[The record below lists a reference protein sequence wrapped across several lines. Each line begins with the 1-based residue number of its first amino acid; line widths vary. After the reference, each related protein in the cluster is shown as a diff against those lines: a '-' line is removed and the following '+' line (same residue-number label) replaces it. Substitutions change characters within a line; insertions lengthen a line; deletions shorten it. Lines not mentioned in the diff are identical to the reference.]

1 MRFSAL
7 TLLSFGT
14 AATCYVLARRH
25 GGNLV
30 LQIPE
35 LNLVLSFPLHEWN
48 QSFNSTI
55 GMGAKE
61 LSLSSEDRLTT
72 EDADDIGDVCTMYP
86 CLGSVGGSKLIYFGL
101 DLERGSG

>member
-14 AATCYVLARRH
+14 AATCYVRARRH

-30 LQIPE
+30 LQLPE
-35 LNLVLSFPLHEWN
+35 LNLALSFPLHEWD
-48 QSFNSTI
+48 QSLNSTI

-61 LSLSSEDRLTT
+61 LSLSFEDGLTT
-72 EDADDIGDVCTMYP
+72 EDVDDIGDVCTMYP
-86 CLGSVGGSKLIYFGL
+86 CLGNVGGS
-101 DLERGSG
+101 

>member
-14 AATCYVLARRH
+14 AATCDVLARRH

-30 LQIPE
+30 LELPE
-35 LNLVLSFPLHEWN
+35 LNLALSFPLHEWN
-48 QSFNSTI
+48 QSLNSAI

-61 LSLSSEDRLTT
+61 LSLSFGESLTP
-72 EDADDIGDVCTMYP
+72 EDADDVGDVCTMCP
-86 CLGSVGGSKLIYFGL
+86 CLGSVGS
-101 DLERGSG
+101 D